1 MKIDGLK
8 LPAFQPVETSGK
20 FESPKKDFSK
30 VINLREN
37 SSGGVEL
44 PRNLNKEIVEN
55 FAEWYFRQGQTY
67 ERIKSY
73 KQAISAYEKA
83 NSVQPDYN
91 KVSSI
96 ESAREKAYS
105 IKKQGAF

>member
-1 MKIDGLK
+1 MKIEGLK
-8 LPAFQPVETSGK
+8 LPAFQQVEAPGK
-20 FESPKKDFSK
+20 IESSKKDFSK

-37 SSGGVEL
+37 SSGGIEL
-44 PRNLNKEIVEN
+44 PRNLSKEIVQN

-83 NSVQPDYN
+83 NSVQPDYTR
-91 KVSSI
+91 VASI
-96 ESAREKAYS
+96 ESAREKAYG
-105 IKKQGAF
+105 IKK